1 METHP
6 NGPFRP
12 LGHANPH
19 YIAIPRIFNHG
30 GDWTMSDAFDQ
41 GWNVAKM
48 GRLYRGGNF
57 GDMGYMGDYFSPDLN
72 VAALF
77 GMGGG
82 YPQYR
87 EPQDV
92 WQVDDPGIDEQ
103 AIENVSREFYSKF
116 PRPRKPNAL
125 DDMFNIE
132 EMMGQILGFDGEYPM
147 NTDLDDHWANP
158 WSQEDGQTELSD
170 EDIEWLKTGNAAMF
184 LEPQQ
189 QSGYVPSFM
198 LSGIF
203 DDKDKAT
210 QQFDVGNL
218 PLIEHQGGQTA
229 RDIAVD
235 RLFDTGRFAS
245 RDWAEDLLRRYIS
258 QTQGVGKNLGGTNK
272 FRRQAVEDA
281 FKEAGIGWL
290 GYMDKDPH
298 NQVSMKRMR
307 GKDLRPDYFNPD
319 HEGNEILW
327 ANTLRGRQERGL
339 DELDWNW
346 DDHVELCPGCGTP
359 THADSG
365 ETYCQECFDKGV
377 VCGDCGEEFC
387 ECDEF

>member
-1 METHP
+1 
-6 NGPFRP
+6 
-12 LGHANPH
+12 
-19 YIAIPRIFNHG
+19 
-30 GDWTMSDAFDQ
+30 
-41 GWNVAKM
+41 
-48 GRLYRGGNF
+48 GGNF

-229 RDIAVD
+229 RD
-235 RLFDTGRFAS
+235 
-245 RDWAEDLLRRYIS
+245 
-258 QTQGVGKNLGGTNK
+258 
-272 FRRQAVEDA
+272 
-281 FKEAGIGWL
+281 
-290 GYMDKDPH
+290 
-298 NQVSMKRMR
+298 
-307 GKDLRPDYFNPD
+307 
-319 HEGNEILW
+319 
-327 ANTLRGRQERGL
+327 
-339 DELDWNW
+339 
-346 DDHVELCPGCGTP
+346 
-359 THADSG
+359 
-365 ETYCQECFDKGV
+365 
-377 VCGDCGEEFC
+377 
-387 ECDEF
+387 